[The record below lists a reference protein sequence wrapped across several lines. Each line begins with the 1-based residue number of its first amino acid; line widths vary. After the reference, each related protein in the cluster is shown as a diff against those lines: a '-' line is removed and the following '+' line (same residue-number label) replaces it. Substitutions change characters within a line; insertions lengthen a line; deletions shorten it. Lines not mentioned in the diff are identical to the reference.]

1 MEGCLLRITW
11 RVYMPGI
18 VWQTYVSQVAISAPS
33 SMAICVAGSSR
44 KACWIWPNRAQ
55 SSPLGCTPIGV
66 GRVSSDHRYERRDI
80 LGAML
85 TGEVTRLLNLLLQIN
100 PLDAGVWMDRY

>member
-1 MEGCLLRITW
+1 
-11 RVYMPGI
+11 MPGI

-44 KACWIWPNRAQ
+44 KACWIWPNRVQ
-55 SSPLGCTPIGV
+55 SSAKESTPMV
-66 GRVSSDHRYERRDI
+66 FGRRPPDHGREDGHV

-85 TGEVTRLLNLLLQIN
+85 TGEVTRLVDLLLQIN
-100 PLDAGVWMDRY
+100 PLDAGIWMDRD

>member
-1 MEGCLLRITW
+1 MLNVLIGRAARVGADLVQPQHCVRIVLTGHVVGADEMPGMSLDDYLEQLMGGCRLRITW

-44 KACWIWPNRAQ
+44 KAC
-55 SSPLGCTPIGV
+55 
-66 GRVSSDHRYERRDI
+66 
-80 LGAML
+80 
-85 TGEVTRLLNLLLQIN
+85 
-100 PLDAGVWMDRY
+100 